1 MSNKDFWLDQETIM
15 KAKNGDMCAR
25 TRICKNFNNLIY
37 KIACEYR
44 NIPMDSV
51 MGLDDLVQEGY
62 LGLFSAL
69 DRFDYSQGRDY
80 SKYFEY
86 GIRTA
91 MREAL
96 SKYSRTVRIPR
107 YMLERIRKIEKAV
120 EDLREKGEATDSEAI
135 ASYIGI
141 SEKDVKF
148 ALEVFGTQN
157 IISLDS
163 KTVEDD
169 DESSSL
175 LDLIECRTL
184 HDVDES
190 ALLERL
196 HKAIEN
202 LGTEDRY
209 IIEAVC
215 GFRGKPV
222 SATALGKEFGCSR
235 TAMNRRIDGIWEDL
249 AEAAI

>member
-1 MSNKDFWLDQETIM
+1 MDNKEFWLDQETIM
-15 KAKNGDMCAR
+15 KAKDGDMCAR
-25 TRICKNFNNLIY
+25 TRVCRNFNNLIY
-37 KIACEYR
+37 KIAGEYR
-44 NIPMDSV
+44 NFPMDSV
-51 MGLDDLVQEGY
+51 MGLEDLVQEGFY
-62 LGLFSAL
+62 GLFSAL
-69 DRFDYSQGRDY
+69 ERFDYSQGRDY

-91 MREAL
+91 MRDAL

-107 YMLERIRKIEKAV
+107 YMLERIRKIERAS
-120 EDLREKGEATDSEAI
+120 EDLRERGENAGTAELAE
-135 ASYIGI
+135 YIGI
-141 SEKDVKF
+141 SEKEVKF

-169 DESSSL
+169 EESSSL

-202 LGTEDRY
+202 LDTDDRY
-209 IIEAVC
+209 IIESVC
-215 GFRGKPV
+215 GFRGKPL
-222 SATALGKEFGCSR
+222 SATVLGKEFGCSR
-235 TAMNRRIDGIWEDL
+235 TAMNRRINGIWEDL
-249 AEAAI
+249 ASAAM